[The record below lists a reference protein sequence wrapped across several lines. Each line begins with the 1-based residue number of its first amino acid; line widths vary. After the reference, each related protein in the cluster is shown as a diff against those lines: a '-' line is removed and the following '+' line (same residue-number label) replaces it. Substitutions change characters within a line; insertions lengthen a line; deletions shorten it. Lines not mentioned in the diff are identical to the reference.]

1 MESRKGRSLIE
12 GIEEGDEVKR
22 DREIGSLL

>member
-1 MESRKGRSLIE
+1 MESRKGRGLIE
-12 GIEEGDEVKR
+12 GIDEGDEVKK